1 MAKDFQESS
10 IHPLLLNLENHLKFQ
25 ANELSKLSFFINKE
39 ICEALKTMVSSN
51 DILED
56 KLYKEMI
63 ELNKTLKRSKTKLK
77 DNQNS
82 YNSKMKNLEKSI
94 ADEKSGNSDVKDK
107 KKIIMDLIS
116 DCKVEE
122 NKYEKS
128 IEEFNNNLEN
138 VRQKEQIIIGFY
150 KNFEE
155 KIIKKINDNV
165 KIIFASLEIIIAI
178 ICTISKKL
186 KQIYSLKMII

>member
-1 MAKDFQESS
+1 
-10 IHPLLLNLENHLKFQ
+10 
-25 ANELSKLSFFINKE
+25 
-39 ICEALKTMVSSN
+39 MVSSN

-94 ADEKSGNSDVKDK
+94 ADEKSNKTNTPSGNSDVKDK

-150 KNFEE
+150 KNFE
-155 KIIKKINDNV
+155 V
-165 KIIFASLEIIIAI
+165 KGN
-178 ICTISKKL
+178 CN
-186 KQIYSLKMII
+186 